1 MAEEGTLGKLIG
13 KTVCATLAL
22 LLAVFLF
29 LYGICSLFFP
39 SLMMTVSDSL
49 GLEKTN
55 ATYSIRLY
63 EKTGEL
69 SDLASAIERC
79 YFVGKY
85 QEVVKYGTILL
96 ADDGYEEFCE
106 EQDETYTSAYYENYD
121 AFITALIAS
130 AADAVGG

>member
-1 MAEEGTLGKLIG
+1 MGKLIG

-29 LYGICSLFFP
+29 VYGICSIFFP
-39 SLMMTVSDSL
+39 SVMISVTDSL

-55 ATYSIRLY
+55 ATYTIRLY

-69 SDLASAIERC
+69 SDLATAIERC

-85 QEVVKYGTILL
+85 EEVVEYGMILL
-96 ADDGYEEFCE
+96 ADEGYEEFCK
-106 EQDETYTSAYYENYD
+106 EQDETYTSTYYENYN

-130 AADAVGG
+130 AADAAEK